1 MIHILNALHL
11 IMQDTNLEQQK
22 RRETHKRTF
31 PSPYLDY
38 VICYGAKQYL
48 FSELDLLTSAS
59 R

>member
-1 MIHILNALHL
+1 
-11 IMQDTNLEQQK
+11 MQDTNLEQQK